1 MLGRQ
6 DRHDSAGITLVT
18 ATSRCPRGSR
28 ESLTNHVATRG
39 TKNLERSIH
48 GFSAA
53 RGDARLRIA
62 AASLCCCEFLSN
74 ISDKRNKKRKAALD
88 WYAGHGKIHVTDFGG
103 LGGAA
108 GLAES

>member
-1 MLGRQ
+1 VFPWFQ
-6 DRHDSAGITLVT
+6 VIADQ
-18 ATSRCPRGSR
+18 SRRSSR
-28 ESLTNHVATRG
+28 

-48 GFSAA
+48 SFSAA
-53 RGDARLRIA
+53 RGGARLRIA
-62 AASLCCCEFLSN
+62 AAFLSN
-74 ISDKRNKKRKAALD
+74 ISDKQNKKRKAALD